1 MNESELLQKIQKLF
15 EREPKLIELSEA
27 KLAVF
32 VGDTHGDLD
41 ATQRVIE
48 KYLKPENFIIFLGDY
63 VDRGPHSLENIL
75 YLLSLKLEHPQ
86 NLYLLQG
93 NHEGWKAFPFSP
105 ADFWES
111 LGSERAALFAEVC
124 SKMPLAVS
132 APNGILALHGA
143 LPDVEKLVDIHRIA
157 FGSKQWQQIT
167 WGDWQEAPGH
177 SLGDYG
183 GRPQFGRDYFEATR
197 RRFSKQILIR
207 SHQPHAPLFM
217 YDRKCLTIFTSS
229 AYGSRVR
236 RIAKAS
242 LDRAIKKADELEIEV
257 I

>member
-1 MNESELLQKIQKLF
+1 MNGLELLQASQKLF
-15 EREPKLIELSEA
+15 EGEPKLVELSEA

-48 KYLKPENFIIFLGDY
+48 KYLKPENVVIFLGDY

-93 NHEGWKAFPFSP
+93 NHEGWKVFQFYP
-105 ADFWES
+105 ADFWEG
-111 LGSERAALFAEVC
+111 LEPERAARFAETL
-124 SKMPLAVS
+124 SRLPLAAS

-143 LPDVEKLVDIHRIA
+143 LPDLEKLADVNGIA
-157 FGSKQWQQIT
+157 FGSEQWQQIT
-167 WGDWQEAPGH
+167 WGDWQDVSGRY
-177 SLGDYG
+177 LGAYG
-183 GRPQFGRDYFEATR
+183 GRPQFGRDHFQETMH
-197 RRFSKQILIR
+197 RFHKHILIR

-217 YDRKCLTIFTSS
+217 YDRRCLTIFTSS
-229 AYGSRVR
+229 AYGSIVR
-236 RIAKAS
+236 RIAKTP
-242 LDRAIKKADELEIEV
+242 LDKAIKRADELGIEV